1 VAVRQ
6 FHGCAVLHSDAQIGR
21 DSSGM
26 DAVGTQYGKHATV
39 AADVGFSRRKAV

>member
-6 FHGCAVLHSDAQIGR
+6 FHGCMVLHSDAQISR

-26 DAVGTQYGKHATV
+26 DAVGTQYGGHATV
-39 AADVGFSRRKAV
+39 AGDVGFSRL